1 MVCKIK
7 HRKTQTSVETR
18 LLYRHQSDTNLQSVQ
33 ARICFVLVV
42 NQRACKMELVN

>member
-1 MVCKIK
+1 MVRKIK
-7 HRKTQTSVETR
+7 HRKTQTR

-42 NQRACKMELVN
+42 NQRACKNGAG